1 MTKGKGQLKEGGKS
15 KEFLV
20 RQRVS
25 RTAEGHS
32 VALAHLKKM
41 KNGAT

>member
-1 MTKGKGQLKEGGKS
+1 MTKGKGQLNEGGKS

-25 RTAEGHS
+25 RTAEGHA